1 MKWDIFSIFW
11 NTVRKQGYKIGKEG
25 TEKLQMTKNNKN
37 WNDFMIYEG
46 IGWPIIFQNWE
57 DINDLP
63 FNKETKIAGTVQP
76 LIHPAPS

>member
-1 MKWDIFSIFW
+1 MTFLSNFETLW
-11 NTVRKQGYKIGKEG
+11 GYKIGKAG
-25 TEKLQMTKNNKN
+25 TKNCK
-37 WNDFMIYEG
+37 WLKMEKIEFFVIYEG

-63 FNKETKIAGTVQP
+63 LNKDTTIAGTVQP